1 MTDIVPEPMSP
12 PPAEIPAPG
21 PGAAPEAPR
30 RAWRLVK
37 SSLLRVSFA
46 VAGLALGW
54 GAFQAANNLWA
65 SRHDNTPVS
74 SSSRTPSG
82 ALTVTGH
89 GVTLTFPAGWVNVPT
104 TPNKL
109 AQFMQANAAKVPHL
123 RAALRDQ
130 LENVQNLRRMAM
142 VAYRLNASGT
152 VTGNT
157 NVVVIP
163 ATIPPGQMIPHL
175 HGLLAQFGATHQRDS
190 LTTFG
195 NYSAVLVT
203 CTLPAQAG
211 GPAEHGAQAYVHG
224 PASTPVITVT
234 TLGAAD
240 AAATLRQIAGTI
252 KFG

>member
-1 MTDIVPEPMSP
+1 MTDIVPQPISP
-12 PPAEIPAPG
+12 PSAEIPALG
-21 PGAAPEAPR
+21 PGAAPEEPR
-30 RAWRLVK
+30 RAWWLAK
-37 SSLLRVSFA
+37 SPLLRVSVA

-65 SRHDNTPVS
+65 SRHDDTPVS
-74 SSSRTPSG
+74 SSSHAPSG

-109 AQFMQANAAKVPHL
+109 AQFMQANAAKFPRL

-130 LENVQNLRRMAM
+130 LENEQNLRSMAM
-142 VAYRLNASGT
+142 VADRLNASGT
-152 VTGNT
+152 VTGST
-157 NVVVIP
+157 NVIVIP
-163 ATIPPGQMIPHL
+163 ATIPPGRMIPHL
-175 HGLLAQFGATHQRDS
+175 HGLLAQFGATDQHDS
-190 LTTFG
+190 LATFG

-203 CTLPAQAG
+203 YTLPAQAG
-211 GPAEHGAQAYVHG
+211 RPAEQGAQAYVHG

-234 TLGAAD
+234 ARNAAD

-252 KFG
+252 TFG